1 MSCGGGFI
9 VGDVPEVLV
18 DPVLPVEPYPD
29 LPLLDDLEP
38 FGGLPEVP
46 AAQPAEPALP
56 AAEVT
61 PPDSVS
67 VALVDS
73 ATPGVV
79 AGVIT
84 QTGVLAQDSQASA
97 LATIEALALY
107 DNSFEPV
114 ETPVIPVGSV
124 VIAPLGAAPPD
135 TDLTPNFATA
145 PDSPVTADI
154 PLADIGIAPAYDVAD
169 ITLFEIPLPDP
180 FDALLPSEAVYDAL
194 PVAIEPDF
202 SLPAVPTLIEL
213 TVPDAP
219 VLDLPVFDAAPGL
232 KPEAP
237 ESEFHYTQVEYTTA
251 LLTAMNSRLADLVSD
266 MTATGIDEDVE
277 DAIWNRAA
285 DREAMLTH
293 RATDEALRLMKSR
306 GFRIPEA
313 SLVRIVQQAL
323 QSGLQ
328 RDASLQ
334 RAVALERAN
343 LQQANFRFA
352 LETTVSLES
361 RMIDKANAAQARA
374 LEAAKATVTAE
385 IQLFNAKVQ
394 MFSADVQAFAMK
406 AEVFKTRL
414 QAALAQVEIY
424 KVQLEAQRAV
434 GEVNDQKVAIYR
446 AQIEGVRA
454 IVGTYSTRVDAAKAQ
469 IASNKSVVE
478 AYRSRIGALEAQ
490 VTAKITEYDTYS
502 ARVRGQAAKVQV
514 FSKQVQAYRSRVQA
528 FDTTAKAKVAVQE
541 LRFKQANEYPLELY
555 SARIDAYRIAATAE
569 AERLQT
575 TASVFN
581 ARIRAFTAQEGAK
594 VDHVG
599 AQVKVMA
606 ANAAAQIAQAETSI
620 DAARQNY
627 ASAEKASNSA
637 QGNLRSA
644 GQLSGQL
651 AAAAIAAQS
660 VTASI
665 SESGSMSSSNS
676 ESNSATNALSY
687 SASTSTGS
695 SSSTSTAYSSTSG
708 QSVSNSRSTNEGRA
722 YSKSQGNSTSQRR
735 SASNSTQVSASNGKS
750 VALNTTV
757 SLSTSN
763 ECSDVTT
770 INE

>member
-1 MSCGGGFI
+1 MSCDAAFI
-9 VGDVPEVLV
+9 VGDVIEVAV

-38 FGGLPEVP
+38 FGGLPDVP
-46 AAQPAEPALP
+46 AAIPAEPALP
-56 AAEVT
+56 AAEVVA
-61 PPDSVS
+61 PDNVS

-73 ATPGVV
+73 TTPGVV
-79 AGVIT
+79 AGVIS
-84 QTGVLAQDSQASA
+84 QTGVLAQASQASA

-107 DNSFEPV
+107 DNTFDPLDP
-114 ETPVIPVGSV
+114 PVIPVGGI
-124 VIAPLGAAPPD
+124 VIAPLGDAPPD
-135 TDLTPNFATA
+135 TDLTANFPTA
-145 PDSPVTADI
+145 PDAPITADI

-169 ITLFEIPLPDP
+169 VSLFDIPLPDP
-180 FDALLPSEAVYDAL
+180 FDALLPAEAVYDAL

-202 SLPAVPTLIEL
+202 SLPPVPTLIEL
-213 TVPDAP
+213 SVPDAP
-219 VLDLPVFDAAPGL
+219 VLDLPLFDAEPGL
-232 KPEAP
+232 APSAPEA
-237 ESEFHYTQVEYTTA
+237 EFIYSQVEYNTA
-251 LLTAMNSRLADLVSD
+251 LLTAMNTRLAGMVGD
-266 MTATGIDEDVE
+266 MTSTGIDQDVE

-293 RATDEALRLMKSR
+293 RATAEALRLMKTR
-306 GFRIPEA
+306 GFRIPDA

-334 RAVALERAN
+334 RAVAIERAN
-343 LQQANFRFA
+343 LQQSNFRFA

-394 MFSADVQAFAMK
+394 MYSADVQAFAMK

-414 QAALAQVEIY
+414 VAALAQVDVY
-424 KVQLEAQRAV
+424 KAKLEAQRAI
-434 GEVNDQKVAIYR
+434 GEVNSQKVAIYR

-454 IVGTYSTRVDAAKAQ
+454 IVSTYSTRVDAAKSQ

-478 AYRSRIGALEAQ
+478 GYRARIGALEAQ

-528 FDTTAKAKVAVQE
+528 FDTTAKANIAVQE
-541 LRFKQANEYPLELY
+541 LRLKQTNEFPLELY
-555 SARIDAYRIAATAE
+555 SARMDAYRTAATAE
-569 AERLQT
+569 AERLQS

-581 ARIRAFTAQEGAK
+581 ARIRAFSAQEGAK

-599 AQVKVMA
+599 AQIKAMA
-606 ANAAAQIAQAETSI
+606 ANAAAQIAQAEIAI
-620 DAARQNY
+620 DSAKQNY
-627 ASAEKASNSA
+627 ASAEKASSSA
-637 QGNLRSA
+637 SSNLRSA
-644 GQLSGQL
+644 GQLSGQM

-660 VTASI
+660 VTAAI

-676 ESNSATNALSY
+676 ESNSASNSTSY

-695 SSSTSTAYSSTSG
+695 SSSTSTAHSSTTGVSL
-708 QSVSNSRSTNEGRA
+708 SNSRSESEGRA
-722 YSKSQGNSTSQRR
+722 YSKSLGNSTSNRR
-735 SASNSTQVSASNGKS
+735 SASNATHTTASNGKS
-750 VALNTTV
+750 VALNTSV
-757 SLSTSN
+757 GLSSSV
-763 ECSDVTT
+763 ECTDQTT
-770 INE
+770 ISE